1 MAVVEGNLIFSLM
14 FEYSLCSSFTF
25 QQPLCDENFR
35 LMDKQNNTCSLSN
48 AFIKLLRYIK
58 RENDGSL

>member
-1 MAVVEGNLIFSLM
+1 MAVVEGNLKFSLM
-14 FEYSLCSSFTF
+14 FEYLLCSSFTF

-35 LMDKQNNTCSLSN
+35 LMDKKNDTCSLNN

-58 RENDGSL
+58 HENDGFL

>member
-1 MAVVEGNLIFSLM
+1 MAVVEGKLKFSLM
-14 FEYSLCSSFTF
+14 FEYLLFSSFTF

-35 LMDKQNNTCSLSN
+35 LMGQQNDTCPLNN

-58 RENDGSL
+58 HENDGSL